1 MKIKKTIFTAAI
13 LMAAVCLPAQN
24 KSAGINI
31 SIWKDIC
38 TQPHDSTQTTYV
50 NIGLLST
57 MNRLNGVGINALGSV
72 VHGDMNGVQITGLA
86 NLAGGTMRGVQ
97 LAGISNI
104 SGNNTVGLSAAG
116 LVNITG
122 DRTQGVIIS
131 GLTSIGGDN
140 TSGLMISGFMNVTG
154 NMASGLHFSG
164 AANITGQS
172 FGGLM
177 ASGLLNVVGEHMNG
191 LQMAGIANITASKL
205 NGVQIALCN
214 YATQA
219 RGLQIGLVNYYKED
233 MKGFQLGLVNA
244 NPDTRVQMMVYG
256 GNATPANIGVRFKN
270 QLFYTILGIG
280 SMYQNGLQMA
290 GIANITASKLN
301 GVQIAL
307 CNYATQARGLQIGL
321 VNYYKEDMKGFQL
334 GLVNANPDTR
344 VQMMVYGGNATPANI
359 GVRFKNQLFYT
370 ILGIGSM
377 YQGLNDKFSASA
389 SYRAGLSFTLYKGLS
404 ISGDLGYQH
413 IEAFDNKDEVI
424 PKRLYALQARANLE
438 YQITR
443 KFGIYATGGYGL
455 TRFYNKSSNYD
466 KGAIIEAGIV
476 LF

>member
-154 NMASGLHFSG
+154 NIFRSG
-164 AANITGQS
+164 
-172 FGGLM
+172 
-177 ASGLLNVVGEHMNG
+177 
-191 LQMAGIANITASKL
+191 K
-205 NGVQIALCN
+205 
-214 YATQA
+214 Y
-219 RGLQIGLVNYYKED
+219 
-233 MKGFQLGLVNA
+233 
-244 NPDTRVQMMVYG
+244 
-256 GNATPANIGVRFKN
+256 
-270 QLFYTILGIG
+270 
-280 SMYQNGLQMA
+280 
-290 GIANITASKLN
+290 
-301 GVQIAL
+301 
-307 CNYATQARGLQIGL
+307 
-321 VNYYKEDMKGFQL
+321 
-334 GLVNANPDTR
+334 
-344 VQMMVYGGNATPANI
+344 
-359 GVRFKNQLFYT
+359 
-370 ILGIGSM
+370 
-377 YQGLNDKFSASA
+377 
-389 SYRAGLSFTLYKGLS
+389 YRAELRRLDGFRTFECSRRTHERLADCRNCQHNRIETEWGANS
-404 ISGDLGYQH
+404 IM
-413 IEAFDNKDEVI
+413 
-424 PKRLYALQARANLE
+424 
-438 YQITR
+438 
-443 KFGIYATGGYGL
+443 
-455 TRFYNKSSNYD
+455 
-466 KGAIIEAGIV
+466 
-476 LF
+476 

>member
-172 FGGLM
+172 FG
-177 ASGLLNVVGEHMNG
+177 
-191 LQMAGIANITASKL
+191 
-205 NGVQIALCN
+205 
-214 YATQA
+214 
-219 RGLQIGLVNYYKED
+219 
-233 MKGFQLGLVNA
+233 
-244 NPDTRVQMMVYG
+244 
-256 GNATPANIGVRFKN
+256 
-270 QLFYTILGIG
+270 
-280 SMYQNGLQMA
+280 
-290 GIANITASKLN
+290 
-301 GVQIAL
+301 
-307 CNYATQARGLQIGL
+307 
-321 VNYYKEDMKGFQL
+321 
-334 GLVNANPDTR
+334 
-344 VQMMVYGGNATPANI
+344 
-359 GVRFKNQLFYT
+359 VRFKNQLFYT

>member
-191 LQMAGIANITASKL
+191 LQMAGIANITAS
-205 NGVQIALCN
+205 
-214 YATQA
+214 
-219 RGLQIGLVNYYKED
+219 
-233 MKGFQLGLVNA
+233 
-244 NPDTRVQMMVYG
+244 
-256 GNATPANIGVRFKN
+256 
-270 QLFYTILGIG
+270 
-280 SMYQNGLQMA
+280 
-290 GIANITASKLN
+290 
-301 GVQIAL
+301 
-307 CNYATQARGLQIGL
+307 QARGLQIGL